1 MREFRAF
8 RVCSE
13 NNKTIGRVENLN
25 IDDLNQGEVLIKS
38 AYSSVNYKDA
48 LAGTGVLKL
57 TNKLPM
63 VIGIN
68 VSGNVVS
75 SSDERFKEGDAV
87 LVTGY
92 EFGVGH
98 DGGFSEYCRVPSDW
112 VVPLPNKMSLFD
124 AMAIGTAGFTVAL
137 CVQRLEE
144 NNQTADLGEFV
155 VTGASGGVGNFAID
169 IMSSLGYEVV
179 AVTGKADSHESLQT
193 LGAKQI
199 LDRNKIQS
207 DGPPLEKG
215 QWGGGIDNVGGDE
228 ISNLILKTKNY
239 GQIVTLLQPSSN
251 IDWSLARFKNLKLS
265 FEVML
270 TPQLY
275 NLKAK
280 QIEQTNILKKCSELF
295 DSGKLKIHV
304 DNILPIE
311 NIAQAHEIIEDGHAS
326 ERYSGPYT
334 VIFIGTDI
342 QFKFH
347 EVFLEPF
354 TTS

>member
-8 RVCSE
+8 RVFSD
-13 NNKTIGRVENLN
+13 NNETIGRVESLN
-25 IDDLNQGEVLIKS
+25 IDDLSQGEVLIKS

-75 SSDERFKEGDAV
+75 SSNNRFKEGDAV

-137 CVQRLEE
+137 CIQRLEE

-155 VTGASGGVGNFAID
+155 VSGASGGVGNFAID

-179 AVTGKADSHESLQT
+179 AVTGKADSHESLKT

-215 QWGGGIDNVGGDE
+215 QWGGGIDNVGGDVLAWLTRTTKPYGNIASVGLAGGSHFNTTVMPFILRGVSVLGINAPSCTMPIRTHLWDRL
-228 ISNLILKTKNY
+228 ISDLAPNHLDK
-239 GQIVTLLQPSSN
+239 IVTNIVKLEDLSSV
-251 IDWSLARFKNLKLS
+251 
-265 FEVML
+265 FEDML
-270 TPQLY
+270 
-275 NLKAK
+275 
-280 QIEQTNILKKCSELF
+280 
-295 DSGKLKIHV
+295 SGK
-304 DNILPIE
+304 
-311 NIAQAHEIIEDGHAS
+311 
-326 ERYSGPYT
+326 T
-334 VIFIGTDI
+334 VGRTVVSISPEKG
-342 QFKFH
+342 
-347 EVFLEPF
+347 L
-354 TTS
+354 